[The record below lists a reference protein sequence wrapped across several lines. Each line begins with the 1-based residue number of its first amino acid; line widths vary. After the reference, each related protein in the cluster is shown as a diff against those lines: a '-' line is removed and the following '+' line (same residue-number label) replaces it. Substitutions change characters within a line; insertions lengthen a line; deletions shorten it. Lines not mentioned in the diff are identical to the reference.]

1 MCSRKRPSVEAVFL
15 TVLSAVKDAS
25 GRTGARRG
33 CLFYICDKEVVDT
46 TDEEDG
52 DDAVF
57 CEGECQSWLHRNCAC
72 LPKSEFER
80 LKKEDPFYCPR
91 CSSHAGEYNMHGV
104 Q

>member
-1 MCSRKRPSVEAVFL
+1 MPLAEQEQDVAVCS
-15 TVLSAVKDAS
+15 
-25 GRTGARRG
+25 
-33 CLFYICDKEVVDT
+33 ICDKEVVDT

-91 CSSHAGEYNMHGV
+91 CSSHV
-104 Q
+104 QMKAIC